1 MIFLILSTPESAH
14 GKSAAFVF
22 DNLFIGTIAECNI
35 FLGDTVVASLN
46 VDLVLGNFLLR
57 SGRVHQPANSNFIL
71 SDESRRTTCESSL
84 GNLFNDVSGR
94 RFRNVRLRSSL
105 DLDWLGPS
113 SPAEGVL
120 GADSV
125 PVEGVVS
132 ETIVTLRQVAGLE
145 ALGSGPGLF
154 FSLIPLELEHRDHN
168 ALSSSLLT
176 IKVLPVDF
184 NGVTGSIRLTEVS

>member
-14 GKSAAFVF
+14 GKCAGSVI
-22 DNLFIGTIAECNI
+22 DNLFISSIAECDVL
-35 FLGDTVVASLN
+35 LGDTVVASFY

-57 SGRVHQPANSNFIL
+57 GGRVHLPANFNFIL
-71 SDESRRTTCESSL
+71 SDKSSSTCESST
-84 GNLFNDVSGR
+84 GSLFNDFSGR

-105 DLDWLGPS
+105 DLECLGPS

-132 ETIVTLRQVAGLE
+132 
-145 ALGSGPGLF
+145 
-154 FSLIPLELEHRDHN
+154 
-168 ALSSSLLT
+168 
-176 IKVLPVDF
+176 
-184 NGVTGSIRLTEVS
+184 